1 MAETEKH
8 FGIWNSSAKQF
19 QFGID
24 EPSKA
29 KAQKTLFAKIGK
41 DAYKGNE
48 LKVGDNVVFIK
59 GKNSLAEL
67 ATGAV
72 TKIYKNTYGEEE
84 CSVYVPAVG
93 TQAHVMSSRVII
105 LEA

>member
-1 MAETEKH
+1 M
-8 FGIWNSSAKQF
+8 
-19 QFGID
+19 
-24 EPSKA
+24 
-29 KAQKTLFAKIGK
+29 K
-41 DAYKGNE
+41 DCKGNE

-72 TKIYKNTYGEEE
+72 TKIYKNTYGKEE

-93 TQAHVMSSRVII
+93 TQAHVMSSRVMI